1 MNAYN
6 LILFMVQLI
15 LRGEKEVGLFFAF
28 SFLLIFFIET
38 IYVFPFV
45 PFRQYVTSQSR
56 SYVNGQIYLQ
66 GASARKM
73 EF

>member
-38 IYVFPFV
+38 MCFSIC
-45 PFRQYVTSQSR
+45 T
-56 SYVNGQIYLQ
+56 L
-66 GASARKM
+66 
-73 EF
+73 